1 MKRGIILTAALLM
14 LLAGCDNSQQELSQW
29 MAQVRATT
37 KVSVAPIAEP
47 KKYVPYGYRL
57 KDNLDPFNTEKV
69 TVAQAK
75 LQARNASGLT
85 PDLNRRRE
93 PLESFPLDALSM
105 VGTLMQNKQVYGL
118 VKADKT
124 LNRVSTGQYLGQNYG
139 KITSITETEITLKEI
154 VQDAAGE
161 WVEQI
166 SKLQLQETKK

>member
-1 MKRGIILTAALLM
+1 MNRKLMLTAFTALVLS
-14 LLAGCDNSQQELSQW
+14 ACDNQQQELSQW
-29 MAQVRATT
+29 MTQVRATT
-37 KVSVAPIAEP
+37 KVSVTPIPEP
-47 KKYVPYGYRL
+47 KKYEPYGYRL
-57 KDNLDPFNTEKV
+57 KDSIDPFNPEKV

-75 LQARNASGLT
+75 IQARNASSLM
-85 PDLNRRRE
+85 PDPNRRRE

-124 LNRVSTGQYLGQNYG
+124 LNRVTLGHYLGQNYG
-139 KITSITETEITLKEI
+139 KIIGITETEITLKEI

-161 WVEQI
+161 WVERI